1 MLTIM
6 GFLGG
11 ERQKKLKKKI
21 FKTPAIKKGDHIEIC
36 ISMHNEKNN
45 NNKKETRKITK
56 MPDKRISTK
65 RKEIKGN

>member
-6 GFLGG
+6 RFLGG
-11 ERQKKLKKKI
+11 ERQKKIKKKI
-21 FKTPAIKKGDHIEIC
+21 FKTPTIKKGDHIEIC

-45 NNKKETRKITK
+45 NKKETRKITR

-65 RKEIKGN
+65 RKEIKEN

>member
-11 ERQKKLKKKI
+11 ERQKKIKKKI
-21 FKTPAIKKGDHIEIC
+21 FKIPTIKKGDHIEIC

-45 NNKKETRKITK
+45 NKKETREITR
-56 MPDKRISTK
+56 MPGKRISTK
-65 RKEIKGN
+65 RKEIRGN